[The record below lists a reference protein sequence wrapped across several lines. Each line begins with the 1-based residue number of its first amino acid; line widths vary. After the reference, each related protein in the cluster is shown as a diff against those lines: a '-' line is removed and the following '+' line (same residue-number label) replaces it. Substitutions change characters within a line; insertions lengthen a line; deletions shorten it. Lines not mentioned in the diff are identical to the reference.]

1 MSVASLLGGR
11 AALSGASALAARGGL
26 KTRKRPAAFSRT
38 IPRASIAEPPG
49 ASDVDTDAGQ
59 ARAKVSMVSL
69 GCPKNTV
76 DGEVMLGDLFSNGFD
91 VVDDHEEADAVWN
104 DALASRRFIGPPSSV
119 MCGAYVHC
127 LGCQGRWMEAES
139 IVKQMGERWGATRNA
154 AVYNALLGA
163 LVRAGRLDRALA
175 QFEAMQVGIHSNRQL
190 NFATALIAD
199 PRGRMKHTLTTEV
212 TPIAFLETVV
222 D

>member
-49 ASDVDTDAGQ
+49 ASDADTDAGQ

-91 VVDDHEEADAVWN
+91 VVDDHEEADAV
-104 DALASRRFIGPPSSV
+104 
-119 MCGAYVHC
+119 
-127 LGCQGRWMEAES
+127 
-139 IVKQMGERWGATRNA
+139 IVNT
-154 AVYNALLGA
+154 LSL
-163 LVRAGRLDRALA
+163 
-175 QFEAMQVGIHSNRQL
+175 IH
-190 NFATALIAD
+190 I
-199 PRGRMKHTLTTEV
+199 
-212 TPIAFLETVV
+212 
-222 D
+222 

>member
-1 MSVASLLGGR
+1 M
-11 AALSGASALAARGGL
+11 
-26 KTRKRPAAFSRT
+26 
-38 IPRASIAEPPG
+38 
-49 ASDVDTDAGQ
+49 
-59 ARAKVSMVSL
+59 
-69 GCPKNTV
+69 
-76 DGEVMLGDLFSNGFD
+76 
-91 VVDDHEEADAVWN
+91 WN

-175 QFEAMQVGIHSNRQL
+175 QFEAMQVGEDRIIPTEITFMLLIRACADDGMAKRAAELRRLRDALAETGALENDFSKYELKNDAAA
-190 NFATALIAD
+190 ATGGGSG
-199 PRGRMKHTLTTEV
+199 RGEEDVGRLGAELPPASGTW
-212 TPIAFLETVV
+212 
-222 D
+222 